1 VADYWCMATG
11 DHRLTAGTAAF
22 QFSGFRLY
30 QIARFCIVFCT
41 EMQSVAVGWQVYEI
55 THRPLDLGL
64 TGLAQFLP
72 GVALFLLAGH
82 VADRFDRRNLLTM
95 CYVGFAVSS
104 ALLLVVALKMEYLH
118 RAGSVMPIF
127 AILCLVGAVRSF
139 SMPATRALLPQ
150 LVPEEQ
156 FQGAVAWNSSIFQFA
171 TILGPAMGGVLYAF
185 SRGPAAVYATALSV
199 GTIAVLTTLRIK
211 VQSPRRVREPFSL
224 KTVFAG
230 FGYIWQHKLVFGSIS
245 LDLFAVLL
253 GGAVALLPVYAK
265 EILVTGPWGLGLL
278 RSAPG
283 IGAAVMALLIAY
295 KPIRR
300 RAGATMLWCV
310 AGFGVFT
317 IVFGLS
323 RNIVLSMISL
333 FFVGAAD
340 MVSVVVRGVLIQ
352 IETPDEMRGRVN
364 AVDMIFIGA
373 SNELGEFESGLAA
386 QWFGAVPAVVLG
398 GIGAIVVTILW
409 AWIFPEL
416 RRADSLSRT
425 GSANAAKPA
434 WPKQTSRLS

>member
-1 VADYWCMATG
+1 MATTE
-11 DHRLTAGTAAF
+11 RPLTAGTAAF

-30 QIARFCIVFCT
+30 QIARFCIVYCS

-55 THRPLDLGL
+55 TRRPLDLGL
-64 TGLAQFLP
+64 TGLVQFLP
-72 GVALFLLAGH
+72 GVLLFLVAGH
-82 VADRFDRRNLLTM
+82 LADRFDRRRLLTL
-95 CYVGFAVSS
+95 CYLGFATSS
-104 ALLLVVALKMEYLH
+104 LLLLLMALNTEKLH
-118 RAGSVMPIF
+118 RSGSVGPIF
-127 AILCLVGAVRSF
+127 GVLFLVGVVRSF
-139 SMPATRALLPQ
+139 SMPASRALLPQ

-156 FQGAVAWNSSIFQFA
+156 FQNAVAWNSSIFQFA
-171 TILGPAMGGVLYAF
+171 TILGPAMGGILYALF
-185 SRGPAAVYATALSV
+185 RGPAAVYGTAAAAGLL
-199 GTIAVLTTLRIK
+199 AALTTLRIQARGK
-211 VQSPRRVREPFSL
+211 PRPREPFTL

-230 FGYIWQHKLVFGSIS
+230 FHYIWGHKLVFGSIS

-265 EILVTGPWGLGLL
+265 EILRTGPGGLGLL

-283 IGAAVMALLIAY
+283 IGAAVMALLLAY
-295 KPIRR
+295 QPIRK

-317 IVFGLS
+317 VVFGLS
-323 RNIVLSMISL
+323 RSLPLSLLSL

-352 IETPDEMRGRVN
+352 IETPDAMRGRVN

-386 QWFGAVPAVVLG
+386 QWLGAVPAVVLG
-398 GIGAIVVTILW
+398 GAGTILVVLLW
-409 AWIFPEL
+409 AWLFPEL
-416 RRADSLSRT
+416 RRADSLTRT
-425 GSANAAKPA
+425 RA
-434 WPKQTSRLS
+434 